1 MNSPLELAKS
11 ALEQAHKLQAL
22 ATENNWEQVQKLQAN
37 YVALINNI
45 AISTV
50 PENQQSEVRSILLQ
64 VKEINDATMAL
75 ADKEK
80 GKLVSQK
87 KTIKQGAKMQKALD
101 AFK

>member
-1 MNSPLELAKS
+1 MSTPLELANS
-11 ALEQAHKLQAL
+11 ALEQAQALQAL
-22 ATENNWEQVQKLQAN
+22 ATDNNWEQVQKLQTK
-37 YVALINNI
+37 YVALINDI

-64 VKEINDATMAL
+64 VKEINNATMAL

-80 GKLVSQK
+80 GNLVAQK
-87 KTIKQGAKMQKALD
+87 KTIDQGAKMQKALN

>member
-11 ALEQAHKLQAL
+11 ALEQAQKLQAL
-22 ATENNWEQVQKLQAN
+22 ATENNWEQVQKLQTN

-80 GKLVSQK
+80 GNLVTQK
-87 KTIKQGAKMQKALD
+87 KTIEQGAKMQKALD